1 MEEFNKIYE
10 ENLWGDPESRSG
22 MGSTVASTETLR
34 SEVESLLLK
43 YNIKS
48 ILDLGCGDN
57 NWMKLVRALRRGL
70 GRRNGIE
77 YTGADVVENLI
88 KSNKEKYPDTN
99 FVTLDATSDPLPKVD
114 LIFCRDVFGHLS
126 NENVHKALNNI
137 YNSGSKYLLST
148 TLTGWDFNKPSA
160 IDGGWRCIN
169 LLIKPF
175 SLRPISLINEDCQ
188 TQYPTYNDKC
198 LVLFDIDKMFFDK
211 TRSGDIPPKTNRA

>member
-1 MEEFNKIYE
+1 VKEFNKIYE

-22 MGSTVASTETLR
+22 MGSTVVGTEALR
-34 SEVESLLLK
+34 PEVEALLLK

-57 NWMKLVRALRRGL
+57 NWMRLVNL
-70 GRRNGIE
+70 NGIE

-88 KSNKEKYPDTN
+88 KSNKEKYPDSN
-99 FVTLDATSDPLPKVD
+99 FVTLDATSDPLPNVD
-114 LIFCRDVFGHLS
+114 LILCRDVLGHLS
-126 NENVHKALNNI
+126 NENVHKVLNNI
-137 YNSGSKYLLST
+137 YSSGSKYFLST
-148 TLTGWDFNKPSA
+148 TLTGWDFNKTSA
-160 IDGGWRCIN
+160 KDGGWRCIN

-188 TQYPTYNDKC
+188 TQYPTHNDKC

-211 TRSGDIPPKTNRA
+211 TRSGDMPPKTNRA